1 MSESIKANS
10 EDHKEGKNDRSSNGI
25 LASDDERVL
34 AQKALLQFHSR
45 KYEECL
51 RTINELLEIRQ
62 NDPKVCHNLGVAQF
76 YKSSCTKLDEL
87 TKVFDSVLIQFSGEN
102 GEDQDSVDEFDQ
114 AALNYNKALILY
126 FFRQYEKASDIIEG
140 LFKIIEPLDENLA
153 CKICFLA
160 ADLSFATR
168 QANMAG
174 EKLAYIEKMIT
185 SSEKGSTN
193 QHHEKSE
200 TFFTVGG
207 GTKHGLQSESL
218 QMKFNQYKARLHLLN
233 GPLKL
238 CKREIKILMS
248 STPVTP
254 TAHFLKSNF
263 EYLRKNYRKSI
274 KILNSSPR
282 LDSNELIVMYYNN
295 LGCIHHQMK
304 KHNLAALYCKKAMN
318 VNEECIQK
326 PNDSGNINSLSAVQA
341 LNRHYELLYNIGIEL
356 LFSNRPLPGF
366 EALIQCMQA
375 FNTDPKY
382 WFRIAECCIS
392 AYRMGEEEIAAK
404 AQNKSYIVSTVVGVG
419 QHQKTVL
426 KPTADYSYR
435 YLPPSHGISV
445 ANPEP
450 SLKFALPCLK
460 NALLLLSSVNY
471 NNNDQAIQ
479 RNDNSRSRAKVYFSP
494 SAAGMNAHDIIAL
507 RYAILA
513 AIAFVSLQ
521 LGELVLALER
531 SKELLALPSL
541 PGLYRYLGH
550 MYAAEALIRLN
561 KIDEAVQHLSPETIT
576 DISCSFSTQP
586 ETTSE
591 NKTEAD
597 NISSAA
603 TRHKFPRTIESAR
616 ALMFVNLASA
626 YCLQRKPEKARKCIE
641 QASVLRLEKEHIPGA
656 VLISIYIELANGNVA
671 SALEVLKR
679 QQLYPF
685 QRNNGSKNIRNS

>member
-87 TKVFDSVLIQFSGEN
+87 TKVFDSVLIQPRYEFLPTWFSGEN

-218 QMKFNQYKARLHLLN
+218 QMKFN
-233 GPLKL
+233 
-238 CKREIKILMS
+238 
-248 STPVTP
+248 
-254 TAHFLKSNF
+254 
-263 EYLRKNYRKSI
+263 
-274 KILNSSPR
+274 
-282 LDSNELIVMYYNN
+282 
-295 LGCIHHQMK
+295 QMK